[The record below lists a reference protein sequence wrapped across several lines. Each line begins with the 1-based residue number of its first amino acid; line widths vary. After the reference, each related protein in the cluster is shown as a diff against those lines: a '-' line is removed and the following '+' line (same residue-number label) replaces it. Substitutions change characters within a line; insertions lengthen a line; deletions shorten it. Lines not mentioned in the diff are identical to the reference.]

1 MMTEYK
7 LHTIDLHFQG
17 VAQTIASYILETN
30 DGLVMIE
37 TGPESARQNALA
49 GLAQLGFKPEDVT
62 HILLTHIHFD
72 HAGAAGWWAQ
82 QGAHIY
88 VHYFGARHIIDPSKL
103 IASATRIYGD
113 QMDTLWG
120 DILPAPAENV
130 TELHDGD
137 VIEVGGLQLIAH
149 ETPGHAR
156 HHHVYQLGDIAF
168 TGDAAGIKLPG
179 YDLLDL
185 PAPPPEFDLE
195 LWQQTLDKLLAM
207 NFKSIYPTHFGEV
220 PTVTAQLTGLK
231 QLLNDC
237 AYFVKER
244 MDKGQERDAILA
256 DYEAWNRE
264 RALVC
269 GLSKTAIDQYILA
282 NPLHMSVDGIMR
294 YWSKKA
300 Q

>member
-1 MMTEYK
+1 MLTEYK

-120 DILPAPAENV
+120 DILPAPTENV
-130 TELHDGD
+130 TELYNGD

-282 NPLHMSVDGIMR
+282 NPLYMSVDGIMR

>member
-1 MMTEYK
+1 MLTEYK